1 MFGNIKKGCIFD
13 FVKTIINNKKL
24 KIMKKIT
31 NRREL
36 ELAIDKAPVSIENV
50 SVKLE
55 KFVKMWIGYNVI
67 KLENGFLIKNF

>member
-1 MFGNIKKGCIFD
+1 
-13 FVKTIINNKKL
+13 
-24 KIMKKIT
+24 MKKIT